1 MKILKR
7 ILIIL
12 FILLF
17 LLIILCINIDNKSS
31 ICKDVQ
37 TSCNVETIEYDG
49 RNIFILSPKGEKKS
63 DMVILYLHG
72 GSYMGAMTN
81 EHWNLYKDLINDL
94 GCTIV
99 APDYP
104 LTPKYNY
111 KDVENMMYPFY
122 EMFVEKINTENFVFM
137 GDSAG
142 GGLALSI
149 TQKAGENNLKLP
161 KRLIL
166 ISPWL
171 DVRLE
176 NPEIDEVQKRDPV
189 LFKPTLKLAGEIYA
203 GDDGIDNTFVN
214 PIDGYIGNL
223 PEITIYTGT
232 NDILNPDVYKFK
244 ERLNNNGI
252 NIDIRETQG
261 AVHIWILERQE
272 GKEEYK
278 AEEGYEDLVNLLNN
292 I

>member
-122 EMFVEKINTENFVFM
+122 EKFVDKINIENFVFM
-137 GDSAG
+137 
-142 GGLALSI
+142 
-149 TQKAGENNLKLP
+149 TEKAGENKLKLP

-203 GDDGIDNTFVN
+203 GSDGINNTFVN

-244 ERLNNNGI
+244 ERLNNNGM
-252 NIDIRETQG
+252 NIDIRQTQG
-261 AVHIWILERQE
+261 AVHIWILERQK

-278 AEEGYEDLVNLLNN
+278 AEEGYQDLVNLLNS

>member
-1 MKILKR
+1 MKILKKA
-7 ILIIL
+7 IIVLAVLLLVLII
-12 FILLF
+12 F
-17 LLIILCINIDNKSS
+17 CINIDNKSS
-31 ICKDVQ
+31 IGKDIE
-37 TSCNVETIEYDG
+37 TSCNIETIEYDG
-49 RNIFILSPKGEKKS
+49 RNIFVLTPKSEKKN
-63 DMVILYLHG
+63 DMLILYLHG

-81 EHWNLYKDLINDL
+81 EHWDLYKDLINDL

-104 LTPKYNY
+104 LTPKYTY

-122 EMFVEKINTENFVFM
+122 EKLVDKIDTENFIFM

-142 GGLALSI
+142 GGLALAI
-149 TQKAGENNLKLP
+149 TEKAGESNLKLP

-203 GDDGIDNTFVN
+203 GNDGINNVFVN
-214 PIDGYIGNL
+214 PIDGYIDNL
-223 PEITIYTGT
+223 PEITIFTGT
-232 NDILNPDVYKFK
+232 NDILNPDVHKFE
-244 ERLNNNGI
+244 ERLNNYGI

-261 AVHIWILERQE
+261 AVHIWILERE
-272 GKEEYK
+272 NGKEEYK
-278 AEEGYEDLVNLLNN
+278 AEEGYQDLVDLLKS

>member
-37 TSCNVETIEYDG
+37 TSCNVEKIEYDG

-122 EMFVEKINTENFVFM
+122 EKFVDKINIENFVFM

-142 GGLALSI
+142 GGLALAI
-149 TQKAGENNLKLP
+149 TEKAGENKLKLP

-203 GDDGIDNTFVN
+203 GSDGINNTFVN

-244 ERLNNNGI
+244 ERLNNNGM
-252 NIDIRETQG
+252 NIDIRQTQG
-261 AVHIWILERQE
+261 AVHIWILERQK

-278 AEEGYEDLVNLLNN
+278 AEEGYQDLVNLLNS

>member
-1 MKILKR
+1 MRILKR
-7 ILIIL
+7 ILLIL
-12 FILLF
+12 FIFLF
-17 LLIILCINIDNKSS
+17 LLIIFCINIDNKSS
-31 ICKDVQ
+31 ICKDIQ
-37 TSCNVETIEYDG
+37 TSCNIETIEYDG
-49 RNIFILSPKGEKKS
+49 RSIFVLTQKGEKKN
-63 DMVILYLHG
+63 DMVILYLHE

>member
-1 MKILKR
+1 MKILKKA
-7 ILIIL
+7 IIVLAVLLLVLII
-12 FILLF
+12 F
-17 LLIILCINIDNKSS
+17 CINIDNKSS
-31 ICKDVQ
+31 IGKDIE
-37 TSCNVETIEYDG
+37 TSCNIETIEYDG
-49 RNIFILSPKGEKKS
+49 RNIFVLTPKSEKKN
-63 DMVILYLHG
+63 DMIILYLHG

-81 EHWNLYKDLINDL
+81 EHWDLYKDLINDL

-104 LTPKYNY
+104 LTPKYTY

-122 EMFVEKINTENFVFM
+122 EKLVDKIDTENFIFM

-142 GGLALSI
+142 GGLALAI
-149 TQKAGENNLKLP
+149 TEKAGENNLKLP

-203 GDDGIDNTFVN
+203 GNDGINNVFVN
-214 PIDGYIGNL
+214 PIDGYIDNL
-223 PEITIYTGT
+223 PEITIFTGT
-232 NDILNPDVYKFK
+232 NDILNPDVHKFE
-244 ERLNNNGI
+244 ERLNNYGI

-261 AVHIWILERQE
+261 AVHIWILERE
-272 GKEEYK
+272 NGKEEYK
-278 AEEGYEDLVNLLNN
+278 AEEGYQDLVDLLKS

>member
-1 MKILKR
+1 MRILKR
-7 ILIIL
+7 ILLIL
-12 FILLF
+12 FIFLF
-17 LLIILCINIDNKSS
+17 LLIIFCINIDNKSS
-31 ICKDVQ
+31 ICKDIQ
-37 TSCNVETIEYDG
+37 TSCNIETIEYDG
-49 RNIFILSPKGEKKS
+49 RSIFVLTPKGEKKS

>member
-122 EMFVEKINTENFVFM
+122 EKFVDKINIENFVFM

-142 GGLALSI
+142 GGLALAI
-149 TQKAGENNLKLP
+149 TEKAGENKLKLP

-203 GDDGIDNTFVN
+203 GSDGINNTFVN

-244 ERLNNNGI
+244 ERLNNNGM
-252 NIDIRETQG
+252 NIDIRQTQG
-261 AVHIWILERQE
+261 AVHIWILERQK

-278 AEEGYEDLVNLLNN
+278 TEEGYQDLVNLLNS

>member
-122 EMFVEKINTENFVFM
+122 EKFVDKINIENFVFM

-142 GGLALSI
+142 GGLALAI
-149 TQKAGENNLKLP
+149 TEKAGENKLKLP

-203 GDDGIDNTFVN
+203 GSDGINNTFVN

-244 ERLNNNGI
+244 ERLNNNGM
-252 NIDIRETQG
+252 NIDIRQTQG
-261 AVHIWILERQE
+261 AVHIWILERQK

-278 AEEGYEDLVNLLNN
+278 SEEGYQDLVNLLNS

>member
-37 TSCNVETIEYDG
+37 TSCNVEKIEYDG

-122 EMFVEKINTENFVFM
+122 EKFVDKINIENFVFM

-142 GGLALSI
+142 GGLALAI
-149 TQKAGENNLKLP
+149 TEKAGENKLKLP

-203 GDDGIDNTFVN
+203 GSDGINNTFVN

-244 ERLNNNGI
+244 ERLNNNGM
-252 NIDIRETQG
+252 NIDIRQTQG
-261 AVHIWILERQE
+261 AVHIWILERQK

-278 AEEGYEDLVNLLNN
+278 SEEGYQDLVNLLNS

>member
-37 TSCNVETIEYDG
+37 TSCNVEKIEYDG

>member
-1 MKILKR
+1 MKILKKIAIILVILFL
-7 ILIIL
+7 ILII
-12 FILLF
+12 F
-17 LLIILCINIDNKSS
+17 CINIDNKSS
-31 ICKDVQ
+31 ICKEIQ
-37 TSCNVETIEYDG
+37 KRCNIETIEYDG
-49 RNIFILSPKGEKKS
+49 RNVFILTPKGEKRS

-81 EHWNLYKDLINDL
+81 EHWNLYNDLINDL

-122 EMFVEKINTENFVFM
+122 EEFIEKLNTENFIFM

-142 GGLALSI
+142 GGLALAI
-149 TQKAGENNLKLP
+149 TQKAGKDNLKLP

-176 NPEIDEVQKRDPV
+176 NPEIDEVQKRDPI
-189 LFKPTLKLAGEIYA
+189 LIKTTLKLAGEIYA
-203 GDDGIDNTFVN
+203 GKDGINSEFVN
-214 PIDGYIGNL
+214 PIDGYINNL

-232 NDILNPDVYKFK
+232 NDILNPDVHKFV

-261 AVHIWILERQE
+261 AVHIWILKREK
-272 GKEEYK
+272 GKQEYK
-278 AEEGYEDLVNLLNN
+278 SEEGYQDLMNLLRN

>member
-1 MKILKR
+1 MRILKR
-7 ILIIL
+7 ILLIL
-12 FILLF
+12 FIFLF
-17 LLIILCINIDNKSS
+17 LLIIFCINIDNKSS
-31 ICKDVQ
+31 ICKDIQ
-37 TSCNVETIEYDG
+37 TSCNIETIEYDG
-49 RNIFILSPKGEKKS
+49 RSIFVLTPKGEKKS

-203 GDDGIDNTFVN
+203 GDDGIDDTFVN

>member
-1 MKILKR
+1 MKILKKIAIILVILFV
-7 ILIIL
+7 ILII
-12 FILLF
+12 F
-17 LLIILCINIDNKSS
+17 CINIDNKSS
-31 ICKDVQ
+31 ICKDIQ
-37 TSCNVETIEYDG
+37 TSCNIETIEYDG
-49 RNIFILSPKGEKKS
+49 RNVFVLTPKSETKS

-72 GSYMGAMTN
+72 GSYMGAMAN
-81 EHWNLYKDLINDL
+81 EHWDLYNDLINDL

-122 EMFVEKINTENFVFM
+122 EEFIDKVNTENFIFM

-142 GGLALSI
+142 GGLALAI

-189 LFKPTLKLAGEIYA
+189 LFKTTLKLAGEIYA
-203 GDDGIDNTFVN
+203 GKDGINDAFAN
-214 PIDGYIGNL
+214 PIDGYIDNL

-232 NDILNPDVYKFK
+232 NDILNPDVHKFV

-261 AVHIWILERQE
+261 AVHIWILERE
-272 GKEEYK
+272 KGKEEYK
-278 AEEGYEDLVNLLNN
+278 AEEGYQDLVNLLRN

>member
-1 MKILKR
+1 MRILKR
-7 ILIIL
+7 ILLIL
-12 FILLF
+12 FIFLF
-17 LLIILCINIDNKSS
+17 LLIIFFINIDNKSS
-31 ICKDVQ
+31 ICKDIQ
-37 TSCNVETIEYDG
+37 TSCNIETIEYDG
-49 RNIFILSPKGEKKS
+49 RSIFVLTPKGEKKS

-203 GDDGIDNTFVN
+203 GDDGIDDTFVN

>member
-1 MKILKR
+1 MKILKKIAIILVILFL
-7 ILIIL
+7 ILII
-12 FILLF
+12 F
-17 LLIILCINIDNKSS
+17 CINIDNKSS
-31 ICKDVQ
+31 ICKEIQ
-37 TSCNVETIEYDG
+37 KRCNIETIEYDG
-49 RNIFILSPKGEKKS
+49 RNVFILTPKSEKKN
-63 DMVILYLHG
+63 DMIILYLHG

-81 EHWNLYKDLINDL
+81 EHWDLYKDLINDL

-104 LTPKYNY
+104 LTPKYTY

-122 EMFVEKINTENFVFM
+122 EKLVDKIDTENFIFM

-142 GGLALSI
+142 GGLALAI
-149 TQKAGENNLKLP
+149 TEKAGENNLKLP

-203 GDDGIDNTFVN
+203 GNDGINNVFVN
-214 PIDGYIGNL
+214 PIDGYIDNL
-223 PEITIYTGT
+223 PEITIFTGT
-232 NDILNPDVYKFK
+232 NDILNPDVHKFE
-244 ERLNNNGI
+244 ERLNNYGI

-261 AVHIWILERQE
+261 AVHIWILERE
-272 GKEEYK
+272 NGKEEYK
-278 AEEGYEDLVNLLNN
+278 AEEGYQDLVDLLKS

>member
-1 MKILKR
+1 MKILKI

-37 TSCNVETIEYDG
+37 TSCNVEKIEYDG

-122 EMFVEKINTENFVFM
+122 EKFVDKINIENFVFM

-142 GGLALSI
+142 GGLALAI
-149 TQKAGENNLKLP
+149 TEKAGENKLKLP

-203 GDDGIDNTFVN
+203 GSDGINNTFVN

-244 ERLNNNGI
+244 ERLNNNGM
-252 NIDIRETQG
+252 NIDIRQTQG
-261 AVHIWILERQE
+261 AVHIWILERQK

-278 AEEGYEDLVNLLNN
+278 AEEGYQDLVNLLNS

>member
-1 MKILKR
+1 
-7 ILIIL
+7 
-12 FILLF
+12 
-17 LLIILCINIDNKSS
+17 
-31 ICKDVQ
+31 
-37 TSCNVETIEYDG
+37 
-49 RNIFILSPKGEKKS
+49 
-63 DMVILYLHG
+63 
-72 GSYMGAMTN
+72 MGAMTN
-81 EHWNLYKDLINDL
+81 EHWDLYKDLINDL

-104 LTPKYNY
+104 LTPKYTY

-122 EMFVEKINTENFVFM
+122 EKLVDKIDTENFIFM

-142 GGLALSI
+142 GGLALAI
-149 TQKAGENNLKLP
+149 TEKAGENNLKLP

-203 GDDGIDNTFVN
+203 GNDGINNVFVN
-214 PIDGYIGNL
+214 PIDGYIDNL
-223 PEITIYTGT
+223 PEITIFTGT
-232 NDILNPDVYKFK
+232 NDILNPDVHKFE
-244 ERLNNNGI
+244 ERLNNYGI

-261 AVHIWILERQE
+261 AVHIWILERE
-272 GKEEYK
+272 NGKEEYK
-278 AEEGYEDLVNLLNN
+278 AEEGYQDLVDLLKS

>member
-1 MKILKR
+1 MKILKKA
-7 ILIIL
+7 IIVLAVLLLVLII
-12 FILLF
+12 F
-17 LLIILCINIDNKSS
+17 CINIDNKSS
-31 ICKDVQ
+31 IGKDIE
-37 TSCNVETIEYDG
+37 TSCNIETIEYDG
-49 RNIFILSPKGEKKS
+49 RNIFVLTPKSEKKN
-63 DMVILYLHG
+63 DMIILYLHG

-81 EHWNLYKDLINDL
+81 EHWDLYKDLINDL

-104 LTPKYNY
+104 LTPKYTY

-122 EMFVEKINTENFVFM
+122 EKLVDKIDTENFIFM

-142 GGLALSI
+142 GGLALAI
-149 TQKAGENNLKLP
+149 TEKAGENNLKLP

-203 GDDGIDNTFVN
+203 GNDGINNVFVN
-214 PIDGYIGNL
+214 PIDGYIDNL
-223 PEITIYTGT
+223 PEITIFTGT
-232 NDILNPDVYKFK
+232 NDILNPDVHKFE
-244 ERLNNNGI
+244 ERLNNYGI

-261 AVHIWILERQE
+261 AVHIWILERE
-272 GKEEYK
+272 NGKEEYK
-278 AEEGYEDLVNLLNN
+278 AEEGYQDLVNLLKS

>member
-1 MKILKR
+1 MKILKKA
-7 ILIIL
+7 IIVLAILLLVLII
-12 FILLF
+12 F
-17 LLIILCINIDNKSS
+17 CINIDNKSS
-31 ICKDVQ
+31 IGKDIE
-37 TSCNVETIEYDG
+37 TSCNIETIEYDG
-49 RNIFILSPKGEKKS
+49 RNIFVLTPKSEKKN
-63 DMVILYLHG
+63 DMIILYLHG

-104 LTPKYNY
+104 LTPKYTY

-122 EMFVEKINTENFVFM
+122 EKLVDKIDTENFIFM

-142 GGLALSI
+142 GGLALAI
-149 TQKAGENNLKLP
+149 TEKAGENNLKLP

-203 GDDGIDNTFVN
+203 GNDGINNVFVN
-214 PIDGYIGNL
+214 PIDGYIDNL
-223 PEITIYTGT
+223 PEITIFTGT
-232 NDILNPDVYKFK
+232 NDILNPDVHKFE
-244 ERLNNNGI
+244 ERLNNYGI

-261 AVHIWILERQE
+261 AVHIWILERE
-272 GKEEYK
+272 NGKEEYK
-278 AEEGYEDLVNLLNN
+278 AEEGYQDLVDLLKS

>member
-1 MKILKR
+1 MKILKKA
-7 ILIIL
+7 IIVLAVLLLVLII
-12 FILLF
+12 F
-17 LLIILCINIDNKSS
+17 CINIDNKSS
-31 ICKDVQ
+31 IGKDIE
-37 TSCNVETIEYDG
+37 TSCNIETIEYDG
-49 RNIFILSPKGEKKS
+49 RNIFVLTPKSEKKN
-63 DMVILYLHG
+63 DMLILYLHG

-81 EHWNLYKDLINDL
+81 EHWDLYKDLINDL

-104 LTPKYNY
+104 LTPKYTY

-122 EMFVEKINTENFVFM
+122 EKLVDKIDTENFIFM

-142 GGLALSI
+142 GGLALAI
-149 TQKAGENNLKLP
+149 TEKAGENNLKLP

-203 GDDGIDNTFVN
+203 GNDGINNVFVN
-214 PIDGYIGNL
+214 PIDGYIDNL
-223 PEITIYTGT
+223 PEITIFTGT
-232 NDILNPDVYKFK
+232 NDILNPDVHKFE
-244 ERLNNNGI
+244 ERLNNYGI

-261 AVHIWILERQE
+261 AVHIWILERE
-272 GKEEYK
+272 NGKEEYK
-278 AEEGYEDLVNLLNN
+278 AEEGYQDLVDLLKS